1 EGGDHLDQAV
11 TALDPAPSHGTSARD
26 SLTSPVSQATS
37 MSQAAPS
44 RTKRIRPPVEAPS
57 GKNITAPSPSEACAW
72 RAPMKRISSSGG
84 NSPARPSAPLQACAA
99 GSSVKRCGVPVAI
112 ARTLAWRN
120 WEATSLDAC
129 RNCTPASPPV
139 KAAAAITPMAAISAT
154 TTSISTSETPRWR
167 RCLLVADVGIRAAAT
182 RLAVT
187 AQHHQLE
194 GGVLARRLVQHRV
207 AP

>member
-1 EGGDHLDQAV
+1 
-11 TALDPAPSHGTSARD
+11 
-26 SLTSPVSQATS
+26 
-37 MSQAAPS
+37 
-44 RTKRIRPPVEAPS
+44 
-57 GKNITAPSPSEACAW
+57 NITAPSPSEACAW

-84 NSPARPSAPLQACAA
+84 NSPVRPSAPLQACAA

-112 ARTLAWRN
+112 ARTLARRN
-120 WEATSLDAC
+120 WEAASLDAC
-129 RNCTPASPPV
+129 RSCTPASPPV
-139 KAAAAITPMAAISAT
+139 TAAAAITPRAAMSAT
-154 TTSISTSETPRWR
+154 ATSISTSETPRWR

-207 AP
+207 APGIVEFLRTRIRAQPAADAGRLGHQLVQGLRQPAGIHLECL